1 MTALTTVI
9 RARRDVNG
17 YYNLEDVI
25 NWFLSKDSM
34 SPKKLQKLL
43 YYAYS
48 WTLTL
53 QNEDVDDLGNK
64 LFASKFEAWVHGPV
78 IPSVYQDYRGYGYQN
93 IPQKI
98 ENGIIFDDEIEDV
111 LQQVWEEYGDYTGNQ
126 LETITHQEDPWL
138 NAREGYS
145 PVERCN
151 VPITDEDIFEYY
163 IQQVEYE

>member
-1 MTALTTVI
+1 M
-9 RARRDVNG
+9 RAKTNVNG
-17 YYNLEDVI
+17 HYDLEDVI

-48 WTLTL
+48 WTLAL
-53 QNEDVDDLGNK
+53 QNDDVESLDNK
-64 LFASKFEAWVHGPV
+64 LFDARFEAWIHGPV
-78 IPSVYQDYRGYGYQN
+78 IPSIYQQFRFYGYHD
-93 IPQKI
+93 IPQYTETKI
-98 ENGIIFDDEIEDV
+98 KFNEEIEDI
-111 LQQVWEEYGDYTGNQ
+111 LQQVWDEYGNYTGNQ

>member
-1 MTALTTVI
+1 MTTVI

-78 IPSVYQDYRGYGYQN
+78 IPSVYQDYREYGYQN
-93 IPQKI
+93 IPQKT
-98 ENGIIFDDEIEDV
+98 ENEIIFDDEIEDV

-151 VPITDEDIFEYY
+151 VPITDKDIFEYY

>member
-17 YYNLEDVI
+17 YYDLEDVI

-53 QNEDVDDLGNK
+53 QNEDVEDLGNK

-78 IPSVYQDYRGYGYQN
+78 IPFVYQKYREYGYQN
-93 IPQKI
+93 IPRKT
-98 ENGIIFDDEIEDV
+98 ENEISFDDEIEDV
-111 LQQVWEEYGDYTGNQ
+111 LQQVWEEYGKYTGNQ

-163 IQQVEYE
+163 IQQAEYE